1 MFIADTN
8 PNKRDALVDRLVDSS
23 GYADYFANKW
33 SAVLR
38 NKRRDG
44 NDTPYTFRFHAWIQR
59 ALRDNMPYD
68 QLVANVLT
76 ATGEPESHPPV
87 AWYRELRTST
97 AMMEDTAQLFLG
109 MRLACAKC
117 HHHPF
122 ERWSQQDYFGFEAF
136 FSQTAMKNSK
146 FNRQT
151 NNPDMVFLQ
160 SVAPKSR
167 NPRTGLDVPP
177 TQLGG
182 QELKLEPYDD
192 ARQHLVQWMTDPANP
207 YFSKALVNRYWKH
220 FFSKG
225 IVDPEDDLRVTN
237 PPSNPELLDALAKHF
252 VDYRFDLKNLVR
264 TICKS
269 NAYQLSSV
277 PTEANVN
284 DKQNFSS
291 FYPRRLS
298 AEVLNDA
305 VDRVAMSS
313 TNFGSIAAGTTAVQL
328 PDNGFNNYFLQV
340 FGKPEAESAC
350 ECERSVEANLSQSL
364 HLLNS
369 NDMQNRLQRGDGRAA
384 SLARDTERDDEAKVR
399 ELYLAAF
406 SRLPTA
412 AETKHVIDQLAS
424 YTNKQQAWEDVLWAI
439 FNAKEFQFV
448 R

>member
-1 MFIADTN
+1 M
-8 PNKRDALVDRLVDSS
+8 RE
-23 GYADYFANKW
+23 
-33 SAVLR
+33 
-38 NKRRDG
+38 
-44 NDTPYTFRFHAWIQR
+44 
-59 ALRDNMPYD
+59 NMPYD
-68 QLVANVLT
+68 KFVSGLLT
-76 ATGEPESHPPV
+76 ATGESEYHPPV
-87 AWYRELRTST
+87 AWYRELKTST

-122 ERWSQQDYFGFEAF
+122 ERWSQQDYYGFDAF
-136 FSQTAMKNSK
+136 FSQTTLKNSK
-146 FNRQT
+146 FNRQQ
-151 NNPDMVFLQ
+151 NVFDMVYVRPI
-160 SVAPKSR
+160 SPKSR
-167 NPRTGLDVPP
+167 NPRTGLEVPP

-182 QELKLEPYDD
+182 EALKLEPYED
-192 ARQHLVQWMTDPANP
+192 ARQYLVEWMTQPSNP
-207 YFSKALVNRYWKH
+207 FFAKALVNRYWKH
-220 FFSKG
+220 FFGKG

-237 PPSNPELLDALAKHF
+237 PPSNPELLDALSKHF
-252 VDYRFDLKNLVR
+252 VDYQFDLKNLVR

-269 NAYQLSSV
+269 NAYQLSST
-277 PTEANVN
+277 PNPSNAS

-291 FYPRRLS
+291 FYPRRMS

-305 VDRVAMSS
+305 VDRVAMSGA
-313 TNFGSIAAGTTAVQL
+313 NFNGIAQSTTAVQL

-369 NDMQNRLQRGDGRAA
+369 GDVQNRLQRGDGRAA
-384 SLARDTERDDEAKVR
+384 LLARDAIRSDQEKIR

-406 SRLPTA
+406 SREPTE
-412 AETKHVIDQLAS
+412 AENKRVMELLTP
-424 YTNKQQAWEDVLWAI
+424 YTNKQQGWEDVLWAI